1 MRRGMRVVARTLALV
16 GLLAAGL
23 VPTLPKA
30 EAATSACP
38 HLASPSAL
46 VVGTPGCFSLPSG
59 FMGADVPVS
68 YFVPPA
74 CAPATGADCPVLYYL
89 HGTGGSYL
97 EGVGSAD
104 KPSRWVHALTKGPP
118 VDQRT
123 VAEPWKYADVATWV
137 KKAPLDMILV
147 SPDGRTQLGGYGPA
161 PGLDTGW
168 FDWNPRYARG
178 GDTPR
183 YATPAPRPSSFLTDE
198 LVPFVDHHFPTVAKR
213 QWRAILG
220 YSQGGFGSYIN
231 GLTRPDL
238 FASMGMESGGA
249 LPLVSV
255 GDLVD
260 DRALVTGVAPLQPL
274 PFVRLPGLVNT
285 LTPLEVLSFSIVGEL
300 TLGFGDAIADQAWMR
315 ASNPIDLVPNARAF
329 AADGRQANHLKHFVN
344 DAIPR
349 RVEDVA
355 ELSDDYMS
363 QVYESVLF
371 PSDLYLE
378 HVLDRYGVQRT
389 FNIGP
394 GQHGY
399 PYQSPYFRE
408 QLVAQYAHLQ
418 HADGN
423 GHPMPDP
430 VVFDYRTV
438 RTSFPIWGWTFRVGG
453 RPAVEFLNLTNVSCD
468 GLTLRGT
475 GRVTVTPATSCGTG
489 LDGHRTFTVDLGP
502 SAPIDEP
509 AGAGT
514 SHAYGVT
521 KTVKL
526 TPL

>member
-1 MRRGMRVVARTLALV
+1 MGRGVRGLVLVALLVALV
-16 GLLAAGL
+16 WPV
-23 VPTLPKA
+23 VPRA
-30 EAATSACP
+30 DAATSECP
-38 HLASPSAL
+38 LLADDNAL
-46 VVGTPGCFSLPSG
+46 VVGKPGCISVRSE

-74 CAPATGADCPVLYYL
+74 CAPATGNQCPVLYYL
-89 HGTGGSYL
+89 HGTGGSHV
-97 EGVGSAD
+97 EGVGTAD

-118 VDQRT
+118 VDPRT
-123 VAEPWKYADVATWV
+123 IAEPWKYADVATWV
-137 KKAPLDMILV
+137 AKSPIDMILV
-147 SPDGRTQLGGYGPA
+147 SPDGRTQPGGNGPA
-161 PGLDTGW
+161 PNLDTGW
-168 FDWNPRYARG
+168 FDWNPRYARD

-183 YATPAPRPSSFLTDE
+183 YGTPAPQPSSFLAEE
-198 LVPFVDHHFPTVAKR
+198 LVPFVDEHFPTVGLR

-260 DRALVTGVAPLQPL
+260 DSALVTGVAPLQPL
-274 PFVRLPGLVNT
+274 PQLRLPGAVPGLGPIEL
-285 LTPLEVLSFSIVGEL
+285 LTFFIVGEV
-300 TLGFGDAIADQAWMR
+300 TLGFGDPIADQAWMR
-315 ASNPIDLVPNARAF
+315 ASNPTDLVSNARAY
-329 AADGRQANHLKHFVN
+329 AADGTQANHLKHWVN

-349 RVEDVA
+349 RAEDLS
-355 ELSDDYMS
+355 ELPTDFMQ
-363 QVYESVLF
+363 QVYETVLY

-378 HVLDRYGVQRT
+378 HVFDRYGVQRT
-389 FNIGP
+389 FDVGP

-408 QLVAQYAHLQ
+408 QLAAQYAHLQ
-418 HADGN
+418 HADGK

-438 RTSFPIWGWTFRVGG
+438 RTDFPIWGWQFKVRQ

-475 GRVTVTPATSCGTG
+475 GKVTVTVATSCGTG
-489 LDGHRTFTVDLGP
+489 VDGHRTFTVDLGP
-502 SAPIDEP
+502 GWPIDEP
-509 AGAGT
+509 GGAGT
-514 SHAYGVT
+514 SHIYGKT
-521 KTVKL
+521 KTVEL
-526 TPL
+526 HTL